1 MLEKILF
8 FIKQSIV
15 YSLGSLTL
23 PLVGIFM
30 VPLYTRVFTPDD
42 YGVIY
47 LIQIAITFL
56 AVFLAFGLDNAS
68 ARYYM
73 DSQDDHDKKL
83 TASTTLIFLVTVLVV
98 GCLLFIGF
106 SNEISQLIF
115 KTGTYSEYLMI
126 AAAAVPF
133 GLCATLCINLLRF
146 NFRPVSYSVL
156 SAAQLL
162 VNVALIVI
170 LVVTFKWGIIGVFTA
185 TVISAVLFFVVNLS
199 ITRGYFSFTFSKKRM
214 LELLQ
219 FGVPLVPY
227 GITVYL
233 IQNSARYF
241 LSYFSSLEEV
251 GLYSLAFQITSV
263 LSVFFIGTGLAWG
276 PLIYSTYKEAN
287 IKAVYSKLT
296 DYFVSLAL
304 FLVTGLSL
312 FSREILMVFA
322 TSQYSRAYVVI
333 PFLALYFTFFY
344 IGLRMSFGINIA
356 RKTFHF
362 TWISVLTAA
371 LNIGLNFLLV
381 PPYGMIGA
389 AIAALASSIVWCI
402 LLVLI
407 SQRYYQVDYN
417 ISAFFK
423 ILAFAAVLVCTGYFL
438 LSSVIWWHILIKIG
452 LLGIFVVCVY
462 IFNLVGANELK
473 YIHSQARKIWVRHN
487 SVT

>member
-8 FIKQSIV
+8 FVKQSAV

-42 YGVIY
+42 YGIIY
-47 LIQIAITFL
+47 LVQITITFL
-56 AVFLAFGLDNAS
+56 TVLLTLGLDNAN

-73 DSQDDHDKKL
+73 DSKDDRDRKL
-83 TASTTLIFLVTVLVV
+83 TASTTLFFIVTAVLALCLV
-98 GCLLFIGF
+98 FIGF
-106 SNEISQLIF
+106 SKQISSLIF
-115 KTGTYSEYLMI
+115 DTGTYNKYFII
-126 AAAAVPF
+126 AGAAVPLS
-133 GLCATLCINLLRF
+133 LCATLCINLLRF
-146 NFRPVSYSVL
+146 NFRPVSYTVL

-162 VNVALIVI
+162 VNVSLIII
-170 LVVTFKWGIIGVFTA
+170 LVVHFKSGVIGIFTA
-185 TVISAVLFFVVNLS
+185 TLASAALFFIINLFV
-199 ITRGYFSFTFSKKRM
+199 TRRYFSFTFSKTR
-214 LELLQ
+214 LVELLK

-241 LSYFSSLEEV
+241 LSYYSNLEEV
-251 GLYSLAFQITSV
+251 GLYTLGFQIASI
-263 LSVFFIGTGLAWG
+263 LSIFFIGTGLAWA

-296 DYFVSLAL
+296 DYFVAAAL
-304 FLVTGLSL
+304 LLVVGLSL
-312 FSREILMVFA
+312 FSREILKIF
-322 TSQYSRAYVVI
+322 TTTQYYSAYILV

-356 RKTFHF
+356 KKTFHF
-362 TWISVLTAA
+362 TWISVVTAA

-389 AIAALASSIVWCI
+389 AISALASSIVWCV

-407 SQRYYQVDYN
+407 SQIYYRVDYN
-417 ISAFFK
+417 IAAFFK
-423 ILAFAAVLVCTGYFL
+423 ILASAVVFICAGYFL
-438 LSSVIWWHILIKIG
+438 LSNVTLWNILIKIG
-452 LLGIFVVCVY
+452 LLCIFVVCIYV
-462 IFNLVGANELK
+462 FRLVGNNELHYLNTQTRRFLLK
-473 YIHSQARKIWVRHN
+473 RK
-487 SVT
+487 TG

>member
-47 LIQIAITFL
+47 LVQITITFL
-56 AVFLAFGLDNAS
+56 TVLLLFGLDNAN

-73 DSQDDHDKKL
+73 DSKDDRDRKL
-83 TASTTLIFLVTVLVV
+83 TASTTLFFLLTVVLACCLV
-98 GCLLFIGF
+98 FIGF
-106 SNEISQLIF
+106 SREISKLIF
-115 KTGTYSEYLMI
+115 ETGGYSKYLTI

-133 GLCATLCINLLRF
+133 SLCAILCINLLRF
-146 NFRPVSYSVL
+146 NFRPISYAVL

-162 VNVALIVI
+162 INVLLIIV
-170 LVVTFKWGIIGVFTA
+170 LVVHFKSGIIGIFTA
-185 TVISAVLFFVVNLS
+185 TLASATLFFIINLS
-199 ITRGYFSFTFSKKRM
+199 VAKRYFSFTFSKKR
-214 LELLQ
+214 LVELLK

-241 LSYFSSLEEV
+241 LSYFSSLESV
-251 GLYSLAFQITSV
+251 GLYSLGFQIASI
-263 LSVFFIGTGLAWG
+263 LSIFFIGTGLAWG

-304 FLVTGLSL
+304 LLVVGLSL
-312 FSREILMVFA
+312 FSRELLMVFA
-322 TSQYSRAYVVI
+322 TSEYYGAYILV

-344 IGLRMSFGINIA
+344 VGLRMSFGINIA
-356 RKTFHF
+356 MKTFHF
-362 TWISVLTAA
+362 TWISVTTAA
-371 LNIGLNFLLV
+371 VNIGLNFLLV

-389 AIAALASSIVWCI
+389 AIAALVCSIVWCV

-407 SQRYYQVDYN
+407 SQRYYHVDYKL
-417 ISAFFK
+417 SAFFK
-423 ILAFAAVLVCTGYFL
+423 IFVLAGALISASYFL
-438 LSSVIWWHILIKIG
+438 FSDVSLPHILMKLG
-452 LLGIFVVCVY
+452 LLVVFILCIY
-462 IFNLVGANELK
+462 IFHLIGNAELN
-473 YIHSQARKIWVRHN
+473 YINTRARRVLLKRKN
-487 SVT
+487 G